1 MTASTPPPCNA
12 VPGGGALDNSRH
24 IKNPPV
30 GQRLIC
36 ARVREVCVREVCEVC
51 FWKAKKVKMKPNFGR
66 ALI

>member
-36 ARVREVCVREVCEVC
+36 ARVREVCVREVCVC
-51 FWKAKKVKMKPNFGR
+51 A
-66 ALI
+66 